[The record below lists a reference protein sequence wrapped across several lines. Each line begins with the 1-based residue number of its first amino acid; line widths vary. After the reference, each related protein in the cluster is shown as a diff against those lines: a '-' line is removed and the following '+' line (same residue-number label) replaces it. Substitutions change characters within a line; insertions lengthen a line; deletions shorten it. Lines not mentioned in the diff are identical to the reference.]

1 MSGVI
6 EVSNNSAIDVAKRR
20 SKDLFSLPGRKEAII
35 FTIAVILLS
44 TFLAYL
50 FKGPLLSH
58 KYLILST
65 IVPLLSFVMT
75 NGDADYLDSR
85 RSLWISAF
93 ISLPLVID
101 SILGSIGI
109 AAFSMSY
116 TIVFLASLITW
127 SLGATIRSKA
137 LPFLL
142 SALFLLIEPSMRIL
156 LSVLTS
162 FISIYLFKRVLDAIT
177 EHAIG
182 LRGFEAVRALAEIV
196 LAGRGRIIEEAL
208 ERRSEEGKVSFDL
221 IVLGDRSIIALDVHP
236 GPFKFGSY
244 DLPFKVVERFDKRS
258 DTLFLRRSCSHER
271 NLPSGGVVER
281 LLDQIS
287 LDFERTEECCIG
299 KLFYERSEHFE
310 VTAQRVCDTIL
321 FTVSGHL
328 LRSFEDIPREF
339 EDILSRILGKDVSIV
354 DRHDSLL
361 DDWYIR
367 ALPGTELGDELLDLL
382 IKAGRKALSS
392 DCYSEVSVGFSKSNP
407 RWRSLGRG
415 GVRALSISLGGET
428 VTYLSIDCNNMV
440 PELRSFLDF
449 NSVEG
454 TKLIVSTTDTHEAL
468 AARVAYNP
476 LGSECEGRIDC
487 LMEIADQLKRIVRE
501 SMAEMR
507 KVKVKYY
514 RGCLKLPLIG
524 EENTISLV
532 SLMGLSSMAKGLLAL
547 SLIPQ
552 ILIFFI

>member
-1 MSGVI
+1 
-6 EVSNNSAIDVAKRR
+6 
-20 SKDLFSLPGRKEAII
+20 
-35 FTIAVILLS
+35 
-44 TFLAYL
+44 
-50 FKGPLLSH
+50 
-58 KYLILST
+58 
-65 IVPLLSFVMT
+65 
-75 NGDADYLDSR
+75 
-85 RSLWISAF
+85 
-93 ISLPLVID
+93 
-101 SILGSIGI
+101 
-109 AAFSMSY
+109 
-116 TIVFLASLITW
+116 
-127 SLGATIRSKA
+127 
-137 LPFLL
+137 
-142 SALFLLIEPSMRIL
+142 
-156 LSVLTS
+156 
-162 FISIYLFKRVLDAIT
+162 
-177 EHAIG
+177 
-182 LRGFEAVRALAEIV
+182 
-196 LAGRGRIIEEAL
+196 
-208 ERRSEEGKVSFDL
+208 
-221 IVLGDRSIIALDVHP
+221 
-236 GPFKFGSY
+236 
-244 DLPFKVVERFDKRS
+244 
-258 DTLFLRRSCSHER
+258 
-271 NLPSGGVVER
+271 
-281 LLDQIS
+281 
-287 LDFERTEECCIG
+287 
-299 KLFYERSEHFE
+299 
-310 VTAQRVCDTIL
+310 
-321 FTVSGHL
+321 
-328 LRSFEDIPREF
+328 
-339 EDILSRILGKDVSIV
+339 LGKDVSIV

>member
-1 MSGVI
+1 M
-6 EVSNNSAIDVAKRR
+6 SNNSVIDVAKRR
-20 SKDLFSLPGRKEAII
+20 SKDLFSLPGKREAILFI
-35 FTIAVILLS
+35 IAIILLS

-65 IVPLLSFVMT
+65 IIPLLSFIMT
-75 NGDADYLDSR
+75 NGDADYLDTR
-85 RSLWISAF
+85 RSLWTSVF

-101 SILGSIGI
+101 SILSSMGI
-109 AAFSMSY
+109 VAFSMSY

-127 SLGATIRSKA
+127 SLGVTIRSKS

-142 SALFLLIEPSMRIL
+142 ATLFLLIEPSMRMF
-156 LSVLTS
+156 LSISTS
-162 FISIYLFKRVLDAIT
+162 FISIYLFKRILDAMT

-182 LRGFEAVRALAEIV
+182 LRGFEAVRALAEMV
-196 LAGRGRIIEEAL
+196 LAGRGKIIEEAL
-208 ERRSEEGKVSFDL
+208 ERRSGEGKVSFDV
-221 IVLGDRSIIALDVHP
+221 IILGDRSIIAMDVHP

-244 DLPFKVVERFDKRS
+244 DLPFKVVERFDERS
-258 DTLFLRRSCSHER
+258 ETLFLRRSCSHER
-271 NLPSGGVVER
+271 NLPSGGVVEK

-287 LDFERTEECCIG
+287 LGFERASECCIG

-310 VTAQRVCDTIL
+310 VTAQRICNSIL

-367 ALPGTELGDELLDLL
+367 VLPGTELGDELLDLL
-382 IKAGRKALSS
+382 IKVGRKALSS
-392 DCYSEVSVGFSKSNP
+392 DCYSEVSVGFSKSNFG
-407 RWRSLGRG
+407 WGSLGRG
-415 GVRALSISLGGET
+415 GVRALSISLGEQI

-440 PELRSFLDF
+440 PELRSFLDL

-454 TKLIVSTTDTHEAL
+454 TKLIVSTTDTHETL
-468 AARVAYNP
+468 STRVSYNP
-476 LGSECEGRIDC
+476 LGRECEGKIDC
-487 LMEIADQLKRIVRE
+487 LMEIADQLKRVARE
-501 SMAEMR
+501 SMVEMR
-507 KVKVKYY
+507 KVRVRYY
-514 RGCLKLPLIG
+514 RGCLNLPLIG
-524 EENTISLV
+524 EEMLSLV

-552 ILIFFI
+552 ILIFLL